1 MAEKHKSKYKKP
13 ENKKPTYRKD
23 LKDYTEDDKK
33 GGMNPFS
40 TDKKQDL
47 VARKTDKPVV
57 DDAENLVPKMTDKD
71 RLYKKV
77 EDGNYDQKHAAAVLR
92 KRQETDTKEYLES
105 LEDIDHGVTT
115 PELQERIKRLTPK
128 QKDQLIRE
136 YIRRKIVQVLNE
148 QPKPGD
154 TAEDP
159 NAVTDVPAE
168 PIDAAAATDAVPTD
182 EVPADDTVA
191 APAPSTPP
199 APTAPPAA
207 TTPTQ
212 PAAPATEP
220 TDPETEKAKKIT
232 AIADWIKFLK
242 KKQEKGPSTLVQTA
256 LSPLSAIIKNL
267 DPKDLERAKKLAIRQ
282 IANIQAVD
290 NSEEEEA

>member
-1 MAEKHKSKYKKP
+1 MEKHKSKYKKP

-40 TDKKQDL
+40 TEKKQDL
-47 VARKTDKPVV
+47 VSRKTDKPVV
-57 DDAENLVPKMTDKD
+57 DDSENLVPKMTDKD

-77 EDGNYDQKHAAAVLR
+77 EDGNYDQKHAATVLR

-128 QKDQLIRE
+128 QKDRLIRE

-148 QPKPGD
+148 QPTPEEE
-154 TAEDP
+154 EDP
-159 NAVTDVPAE
+159 NVTPDAAPTDVPPADAAQTDVPAD
-168 PIDAAAATDAVPTD
+168 DAAMATDT
-182 EVPADDTVA
+182 
-191 APAPSTPP
+191 APAPTPTPP
-199 APTAPPAA
+199 VAPTPAA
-207 TTPTQ
+207 TAPTQ
-212 PAAPATEP
+212 PTAPATEP

-282 IANIQAVD
+282 IVNIQAVD